1 MEIERK
7 FLVKSSQYR
16 AFAQPKLIIQGY
28 LSLNPNCIIRVRII
42 QTLPFRI
49 DEKAFITI
57 KSKTVSISRQ
67 EFEYEIPLD
76 DANQM
81 LTTMCV
87 KHIKKNRYTI
97 KLNDHIWEVDEFL
110 GKHTG
115 LVIAEIELTNENEIF
130 LKPDWIGEE
139 VSQDSRYY
147 NTNLEDD
154 NEYSK
159 RT

>member
-67 EFEYEIPLD
+67 EFEYEIPIS
-76 DANQM
+76 DAKEI
-81 LTTMCV
+81 LSTMCV
-87 KHIKKNRYTI
+87 KQIEKYRYSI

-110 GKHTG
+110 GANAG
-115 LVIAEIELTNENEIF
+115 LVVAEIELSNENETF
-130 LKPDWIGEE
+130 LKPDWIGIE
-139 VSQDSRYY
+139 VSQDPRYF
-147 NTNLEDD
+147 NSNLEA
-154 NEYSK
+154 NK
-159 RT
+159 